1 MIAVILAAGR
11 GTRLGLE
18 IPKALIEISGK
29 PIIHR
34 QIDQFRK
41 AGIAD
46 IIVIGGYRLDLL
58 RESLRDHKIRL
69 YENPFYKLSD
79 NLVSLYMAMNRIV
92 DECIVSHSDLIYDDE
107 LIEVLLN
114 CSGDVILPI
123 DTENM
128 DSESMKIRLE
138 DGQVAE
144 VCKNIEISDA
154 AGESIPL
161 IRFSK
166 KAIAE
171 INTLAKKF
179 IDAGNLRAYVED
191 ALTKNIQADGNILDY
206 QIADV
211 TGKRWMEVDTE
222 EDLAEVRKI
231 FE

>member
-11 GTRLGLE
+11 GTRLGLD

-34 QIDQFRK
+34 QIEQFRK
-41 AGIAD
+41 AGIND

-69 YENPFYKLSD
+69 YENPFYKITD
-79 NLVSLYMAMNRIV
+79 NLVSFYLALKNNYS
-92 DECIVSHSDLIYDDE
+92 ECVVSHSDMIFDDD
-107 LIEVLLN
+107 LIELLLD
-114 CSGDVILPI
+114 SDGDVILPI
-123 DTENM
+123 DAQSMN
-128 DSESMKIRLE
+128 SESMKIRLE

-154 AGESIPL
+154 AGESVPL

-166 KAIAE
+166 KAVAE
-171 INTLAKKF
+171 IIPRAKYF
-179 IDAGNLRAYVED
+179 IDAGNHQAYLED
-191 ALTKNIQADGNILDY
+191 VLAESITSGNTLDY
-206 QIADV
+206 RIADI
-211 TGKRWMEVDTE
+211 TGMRWMEIDTS
-222 EDLAEVRKI
+222 EDLAAARRI